1 MNEFK
6 LSKRL
11 ACVAGIINPGG
22 VLADIGT
29 DHGYLPV
36 HVSKNKIATN
46 VIAMDVRK
54 KPLGKAAEFII
65 L

>member
-29 DHGYLPV
+29 ALEGVVANH
-36 HVSKNKIATN
+36 
-46 VIAMDVRK
+46 DV
-54 KPLGKAAEFII
+54 LHAS
-65 L
+65 